1 MDKSLSHLRSTGN
14 QDGAAVLDTR
24 EGTMTTLN
32 PTGAF
37 IWQAFERGETED
49 TIVARLAAE
58 TGASADIVARDVRDF
73 VAALREQNIFPA

>member
-14 QDGAAVLDTR
+14 QDGAAVLDIR
-24 EGTMTTLN
+24 RGTMTTLN

-37 IWQAFERGETED
+37 IWQGLERGETED
-49 TIVARLAAE
+49 TIVSWLVVE
-58 TGASADIVARDVRDF
+58 TGASVDMVARDVRDF